1 MKELN
6 IVDLNGRLLIV
17 TDIDE
22 AIEQAENFKDMHHV
36 PPVPT
41 DREKQE
47 YWNDVYNKLLE
58 LKLTSFMVN
67 KGLLKILY

>member
-6 IVDLNGRLLIV
+6 IVDLNGRVLIV

-36 PPVPT
+36 PLVPT

-58 LKLTSFMVN
+58 LKLTLDHEQPS
-67 KGLLKILY
+67 